1 MWLFNTGDR
10 ASQRN
15 LSIVLQE
22 QAIEREHERDEFQQ
36 EIRRLEAQLRQ
47 TAGVDS
53 KGHKVKSIHLIARVC
68 YCSCYSPL
76 FISRALAY
84 AIFLD
89 QGKGKLHWICSVFVL
104 GVLLFLCV

>member
-1 MWLFNTGDR
+1 MWLFNAGDT

-15 LSIVLQE
+15 MSLVLQE
-22 QAIEREHERDEFQQ
+22 QAVEREHERDEFQQ
-36 EIRRLEAQLRQ
+36 EIRSLEAQLRQ

-53 KGHKVKSIHLIARVC
+53 KGHKVKSIHLIAGTC
-68 YCSCYSPL
+68 CCSCSSPL
-76 FISRALAY
+76 FMSRALAF

-104 GVLLFLCV
+104 GVLFLCV